1 MQPRHGRP
9 GTRVVFKGKD
19 LDSVSNVKFGEA
31 YADWEP
37 LGIIDEE
44 GKNYVFEIHATV
56 PNNAT
61 SARPVLTTSFG
72 NVIIPIQFIVQP
84 RIFGFYP
91 PKSQTYQ
98 IALYAGK
105 IQKFLVE
112 L

>member
-72 NVIIPIQFIVQP
+72 DVIIPIQFLSLIHISEPTRRRGIGYSGV
-84 RIFGFYP
+84 G
-91 PKSQTYQ
+91 
-98 IALYAGK
+98 
-105 IQKFLVE
+105 V
-112 L
+112 